1 MPNGSRRPR
10 VRTGDP
16 DLDQAVWDFVERLE
30 VDGDRDLFAEMLS
43 TIARLARDDTDRGDL
58 KIVNGAL
65 REMRNSF
72 ATFAPFRSARK
83 ASIFGSARVRPDE
96 PQFALAVEL
105 GRALAA
111 AGWMIITGGGP
122 GIMTAAVAGAG
133 RDASF
138 AVTIRLPFE
147 PTAASALVDDDHL
160 VRFRYF
166 FTRKLTFMKESSAY
180 IILPGGFGTLDE
192 TFELLTL
199 VQTGKET
206 PAPIV
211 LLDPPEDTYWQR
223 WLDFV
228 EDELV
233 DPALVSPED
242 LDLVVLTS
250 SVEEAVAEVTGFYRR
265 YHSSRYVEGRLCIR
279 MTSELSDT
287 ALRSLNEEFADIV
300 EGGTIERCHPFPVEL
315 DDDDHPELPRLVFNF
330 DMHHFARLHRMIRRI
345 NEL

>member
-1 MPNGSRRPR
+1 MANGSRRPR

-16 DLDQAVWDFVERLE
+16 ALDDAVWQMVERLG
-30 VDGDRDLFAEMLS
+30 VDEDRDLFAEMLA

-72 ATFAPFRSARK
+72 ATFAPFRSSRK
-83 ASIFGSARVRPDE
+83 AAIFGSARVRPDE
-96 PQFALAVEL
+96 APFALAVEL
-105 GRALAA
+105 GRALSD
-111 AGWMIITGGGP
+111 AGWMVITGGGP

-133 RDASF
+133 RESSF

-166 FTRKLTFMKESSAY
+166 FTRKLSFMKESSAY

-233 DPALVSPED
+233 DSGLVSPED

-250 SVEEAVAEVTGFYRR
+250 SVPEAVEEVTGFYRR

-279 MTSELSDT
+279 MTSELPDD
-287 ALRSLNEEFADIV
+287 ALARLNDEFGDIV
-300 EGGTIERCHPFPVEL
+300 EGGSIDRCGPFPAEL
-315 DDDDHPELPRLVFNF
+315 DDHDHPDLPRLVFNF
-330 DMHHFARLHRMIRRI
+330 DMHHFARLHRMIRAI
-345 NEL
+345 NEP